1 MNRIYVTG
9 HRNPDTDS
17 IAAAISYAALRN
29 ALGNRDYVA
38 AHLGHISD
46 ETKRLLDR
54 FGFQEPVTISNV
66 RTQVRDLDFDTP
78 PALNSS
84 VTMDRAWHIMR
95 DQDISAMPII
105 NEDGTLYGMLSA
117 GDIAAYSMRTISD
130 RHVDALPLFNLLSV
144 IEGRI
149 LNDGAEQVD
158 RVSGVVTIA
167 LPQSCDNLLFSDP
180 DSIIL
185 CGNQPDMIRRALDI
199 GVQCIILCQTDVDP
213 AWLENAGKTCVIS
226 TPLDASRVARLV
238 YQAIPIS
245 RPCNT
250 EDLVSFH
257 LDDYIDDVREVVLE
271 SRYRCYPV
279 LDENEKVVGTLR
291 AITCC
296 VRGASA
302 SCSWTTTRWRRPCPD
317 SSRPRSSRSSTTTVW
332 PTFRPR
338 SPSACATSPSAARR
352 PSSPTCIRSTAS
364 CRRRTWRV

>member
-158 RVSGVVTIA
+158 RRVLTEAAIKGK
-167 LPQSCDNLLFSDP
+167 
-180 DSIIL
+180 
-185 CGNQPDMIRRALDI
+185 
-199 GVQCIILCQTDVDP
+199 VDP
-213 AWLENAGKTCVIS
+213 LAGLKENVIIGKLIPAGTGLPEVEEELVQAEIAR
-226 TPLDASRVARLV
+226 DAA
-238 YQAIPIS
+238 
-245 RPCNT
+245 
-250 EDLVSFH
+250 E
-257 LDDYIDDVREVVLE
+257 
-271 SRYRCYPV
+271 
-279 LDENEKVVGTLR
+279 
-291 AITCC
+291 
-296 VRGASA
+296 
-302 SCSWTTTRWRRPCPD
+302 
-317 SSRPRSSRSSTTTVW
+317 
-332 PTFRPR
+332 
-338 SPSACATSPSAARR
+338 AAYDH
-352 PSSPTCIRSTAS
+352 
-364 CRRRTWRV
+364 

>member
-78 PALNSS
+78 PTLNSS

-95 DQDISAMPII
+95 DQNISAMPII

-213 AWLENAGKTCVIS
+213 AWLENAGKTCVCLNTK
-226 TPLDASRVARLV
+226 TPAG
-238 YQAIPIS
+238 
-245 RPCNT
+245 
-250 EDLVSFH
+250 
-257 LDDYIDDVREVVLE
+257 REALE
-271 SRYRCYPV
+271 
-279 LDENEKVVGTLR
+279 KLR
-291 AITCC
+291 NM
-296 VRGASA
+296 G
-302 SCSWTTTRWRRPCPD
+302 
-317 SSRPRSSRSSTTTVW
+317 
-332 PTFRPR
+332 
-338 SPSACATSPSAARR
+338 
-352 PSSPTCIRSTAS
+352 
-364 CRRRTWRV
+364 